1 LDESTN
7 LGPTS
12 IPNASSIVQD
22 DAQKRAVDL
31 ELAAVFD
38 ESELLEV
45 VDVMTFTFEIA
56 STVLLAFSEGCA
68 S

>member
-1 LDESTN
+1 
-7 LGPTS
+7 
-12 IPNASSIVQD
+12 VQD

-68 S
+68 R